1 MGENDDDDYS
11 KFQTKKWH
19 LMNDQNNGQYGL
31 GNQNDSTIKFS
42 TETLNPFLVDYS
54 DAYILINAGVRVVGG
69 NNNAKIEI
77 KNCNPFTRSAT
88 HLNDEHIETAENLDL
103 VMNLYNMIEYSDNF
117 SDSTA
122 SMYNYKRP
130 EQALDDAGIVTD
142 LSDTSASFK
151 YQSSLLKDITS
162 TNRSKYRFRYCRCSQ
177 IVEEYKNYCAFKIFK
192 LF

>member
-1 MGENDDDDYS
+1 METQKILNLLGENDDDDYS
-11 KFQTKKWH
+11 QFQTKKWY

-42 TETLNPFLVDYS
+42 TETINPFLVDYS
-54 DAYILINAGVRVVGG
+54 DAYILINAGFRVVGG
-69 NNNAKIEI
+69 NNNGKIEI
-77 KNCNPFTRSAT
+77 KNFNPFTRSAT
-88 HLNDEHIETAENLDL
+88 HLNVKHIETAENLDL

-142 LSDTSASFK
+142 LSDTSTSFK
-151 YQSSLLKDITS
+151 YQSSLLKDIM
-162 TNRSKYRFRYCRCSQ
+162 Q
-177 IVEEYKNYCAFKIFK
+177 A
-192 LF
+192 